1 MTFNEMNLSAPIL
14 RALEDIGYEEP
25 TEIQSQCIPVLLENK
40 DVLGQSQTG
49 TGKTAAFALPVLMKL
64 TPVEKKRPQVLILC
78 PTRELC
84 LQVGAEI
91 RKYAKYI
98 EGYRTVCI
106 YGGEPINHQIL
117 DLKKGGDIIVGTP
130 GRVLDHI
137 RRKTL
142 RFDHLHT
149 FILDEADEML
159 NMGFFDDIMDVV
171 DVLPKERQTVLFSA
185 TMPKEILAVAKNIQT
200 EPVEVRL
207 KEKTLTVEKIEQ
219 RYYEC
224 SPVDKKNLL
233 MQCIQMINPSQAMI
247 FCNTKKMVDDLC
259 AELVAQQYPA
269 AALHGDMKQE
279 SRSTVM
285 DNFKA
290 KKLHFLIATDVAA
303 RGIDVSNMDV
313 VFNYDLP
320 QEAEYYVHRIGRT
333 GRAGN
338 TGLAITFITPR
349 QRGKL
354 KDIENLTRSKLTKMD
369 LPTEAEMRQLQLS
382 QIRMQMNELLQ
393 KDVHPAI
400 SQLLEEMKWM
410 GYSYK
415 DMAEALAS
423 NLLKTSSL
431 EVLNKAPEEN
441 SLVIKSDATSW
452 IVLNVGHDQEINAAH
467 VVSAIAEV
475 SGLSGN
481 NIGKIK
487 IDQDETFVEI
497 PKEVDKKVVKA
508 LKKQTIK
515 GYPIE
520 VQLLQEAPGFLRKFR
535 KSDVTDKKSE
545 KPAKTEKEPK
555 RESKNETKKDS
566 KKSKKDKKVKPN
578 CNKDKKKKKEIRKK
592 AEPRSNRGRRR

>member
-1 MTFNEMNLSAPIL
+1 MLEMSDTMRFNELGLSGEIL
-14 RALEDIGYEEP
+14 RALSELNYEKP
-25 TEIQSQCIPVLLENK
+25 TEIQETCIPVLLENK

-64 TPVEKKRPQVLILC
+64 RPVEKKRPQVLILC

-91 RKYAKYI
+91 RKFAKYI
-98 EGYRTVCI
+98 EGFRTVCI

-117 DLKKGGDIIVGTP
+117 DLKKGSDIIVGTP

-137 RRKTL
+137 HRKTL
-142 RFDHLHT
+142 RFENLHT

-159 NMGFFDDIMDVV
+159 NMGFLDDILDVC

-185 TMPKEILAVAKNIQT
+185 TMPKEIRQVAKTIQVD
-200 EPVEVRL
+200 PVEIRL

-224 SPVDKKNLL
+224 SPTDKKNLL

-247 FCNTKKMVDDLC
+247 FCNTKRTVDDLC

-269 AALHGDMKQE
+269 AAIHGDMKQE
-279 SRSTVM
+279 SRSKVM

-303 RGIDVSNMDV
+303 RGIDVSDMDV

-333 GRAGN
+333 GRAGKN
-338 TGLAITFITPR
+338 GLAFTFITPR
-349 QRGKL
+349 QRQKL
-354 KDIENLTRSKLTKMD
+354 HDIETLTRSKLTKMN
-369 LPTEAEMRQLQLS
+369 LPTEQEMKQLQLN
-382 QIRMQMNELLQ
+382 QMNMQLYEMLNQ
-393 KDVHPAI
+393 PVHPSVEDI
-400 SQLLEEMKWM
+400 LIKFTHQ
-410 GYSYK
+410 GYSYR
-415 DMAEALAS
+415 DLAEALATS
-423 NLLKTSSL
+423 LLKQSSL

-441 SLVIKSDATSW
+441 SLIIKSDAVSW
-452 IVLNVGHDQEINAAH
+452 IVLNVGYDQEINAAH

-475 SGLSGN
+475 SGLSGT

-487 IDQDETFVEI
+487 IDQSETFVEI
-497 PKEVDKKVVKA
+497 PKEVDKKIVNA
-508 LKKQTIK
+508 LKKQTLK
-515 GYPIE
+515 GYPVE
-520 VQLLQEAPGFLRKFR
+520 AVLLKEAPGFLKKYR
-535 KSDVTDKKSE
+535 KSDVQEKKTEKPVKQE
-545 KPAKTEKEPK
+545 KPAKSEKKTAKE
-555 RESKNETKKDS
+555 KN
-566 KKSKKDKKVKPN
+566 KKVKPN
-578 CNKDKKKKKEIRKK
+578 CHKDKKKKKEIRKK
-592 AEPRSNRGRRR
+592 AEPRSKRGKKR

>member
-1 MTFNEMNLSAPIL
+1 
-14 RALEDIGYEEP
+14 YETP
-25 TEIQSQCIPVLLENK
+25 TEIQEKCIPVLLSNQ

-49 TGKTAAFALPVLMKL
+49 TGKTAAFALPLLMKL
-64 TPVEKKRPQVLILC
+64 KPVEKKRPQVLILC

-84 LQVGAEI
+84 LQVGSEI
-91 RKYAKYI
+91 RKFAKYI
-98 EGYRTVCI
+98 EGFRTVCI

-142 RFDHLHT
+142 RFEHVHT
-149 FILDEADEML
+149 FVLDEADEML
-159 NMGFFDDIMDVV
+159 NMGFIDDILDVC

-185 TMPKEILAVAKNIQT
+185 TMPKEIRQVAKNIQT
-200 EPVEVRL
+200 DPVEIRL
-207 KEKTLTVEKIEQ
+207 KEQTLTVEAIEQ

-224 SPVDKKNLL
+224 SPTDKKNLL

-247 FCNTKKMVDDLC
+247 FCNTKKTVDDLC

-269 AALHGDMKQE
+269 AAIHGDMKQE
-279 SRSTVM
+279 SRSKVM

-290 KKLHFLIATDVAA
+290 KKLNFLIATDVAA
-303 RGIDVSNMDV
+303 RGIDVSSLDA

-338 TGLAITFITPR
+338 KGLAITFITPR
-349 QRGKL
+349 QRTKL
-354 KDIENLTRSKLTKMD
+354 RDIETLIRSKLTKME
-369 LPTEAEMRQLQLS
+369 LPTESEMKELQLS
-382 QIRMQMNELLQ
+382 QIKMQIYEMLNKPAASSVALLL
-393 KDVHPAI
+393 KDMHN
-400 SQLLEEMKWM
+400 Q
-410 GYSYK
+410 GFSYQQ
-415 DMAEALAS
+415 MAEALAS
-423 NLLKTSSL
+423 SLLKQSSM
-431 EVLNKAPEEN
+431 EVLDKAPEEN

-452 IVLNVGHDQEINAAH
+452 IVLNVGHDQDINAAH

-475 SGLSGN
+475 SGLSGT

-497 PKEVDKKVVKA
+497 PKEVDKKIVKA

-520 VQLLQEAPGFLRKFR
+520 AVLLSEAPGFLRKYR
-535 KSDVTDKKSE
+535 KSDVTEKKTETESKKPIKNKTKKE
-545 KPAKTEKEPK
+545 KPKKTKP
-555 RESKNETKKDS
+555 NYH
-566 KKSKKDKKVKPN
+566 KDKS
-578 CNKDKKKKKEIRKK
+578 KKKEIRKK
-592 AEPRSNRGRRR
+592 AEPRSKRNKKR

>member
-1 MTFNEMNLSAPIL
+1 MLEMSDTMRFNELGLSGEIL
-14 RALEDIGYEEP
+14 RALSELNYEKP
-25 TEIQSQCIPVLLENK
+25 TEIQETCIPVLLENK

-64 TPVEKKRPQVLILC
+64 RPVEKKRPQVLILC

-91 RKYAKYI
+91 RKFAKYI
-98 EGYRTVCI
+98 EGFRTVCI

-117 DLKKGGDIIVGTP
+117 DLKKGSDIIVGTP

-137 RRKTL
+137 HRKTL
-142 RFDHLHT
+142 RFENLHT

-159 NMGFFDDIMDVV
+159 NMGFLDDILDVC

-185 TMPKEILAVAKNIQT
+185 TMPKEIRQVAKTIQV
-200 EPVEVRL
+200 EPVEIRL

-224 SPVDKKNLL
+224 SPTDKKNLL

-247 FCNTKKMVDDLC
+247 FCNTKRTVDDLC

-269 AALHGDMKQE
+269 AAIHGDMKQE
-279 SRSTVM
+279 SRSKVM

-303 RGIDVSNMDV
+303 RGIDVSDMDV

-333 GRAGN
+333 GRAGKN
-338 TGLAITFITPR
+338 GLAVTFITPR
-349 QRGKL
+349 QRQKL
-354 KDIENLTRSKLTKMD
+354 HDIETLTRSKLTKMN
-369 LPTEAEMRQLQLS
+369 LPTEQEMKQLQLN
-382 QIRMQMNELLQ
+382 QMNMQLYEMLNQ
-393 KDVHPAI
+393 PVHPSAQDI
-400 SQLLEEMKWM
+400 LIKFTHQ
-410 GYSYK
+410 GYSYR
-415 DMAEALAS
+415 DLAEALATS
-423 NLLKTSSL
+423 LLKQSSL

-441 SLVIKSDATSW
+441 SLIIKSDAVSW
-452 IVLNVGHDQEINAAH
+452 IVLNVGYDQEINAAH

-475 SGLSGN
+475 SGLSGT

-487 IDQDETFVEI
+487 IDQSETFVEI
-497 PKEVDKKVVKA
+497 PKEVDKKIVNA

-515 GYPIE
+515 GYPVE
-520 VQLLQEAPGFLRKFR
+520 AVLLKEAPGFLKKYR
-535 KSDVTDKKSE
+535 KSDVQEKKTEKPVKQE
-545 KPAKTEKEPK
+545 KPAKSEKKTAKE
-555 RESKNETKKDS
+555 KN
-566 KKSKKDKKVKPN
+566 KKVKPN
-578 CNKDKKKKKEIRKK
+578 CHKDKKKKKEIRKK
-592 AEPRSNRGRRR
+592 AEPRSKRGKKR

>member
-1 MTFNEMNLSAPIL
+1 MNFKELNLSVPLL
-14 RALEDIGYEEP
+14 RALDESGYETP
-25 TEIQSQCIPVLLENK
+25 TEIQEKCIPVLLSNQ

-49 TGKTAAFALPVLMKL
+49 TGKTAAFALPLLMKIK
-64 TPVEKKRPQVLILC
+64 PVEKKRPQVLILC

-84 LQVGAEI
+84 LQVGSEI
-91 RKYAKYI
+91 RKFAKYI
-98 EGYRTVCI
+98 EGFRTVCI

-142 RFDHLHT
+142 RFEHVHT
-149 FILDEADEML
+149 FVLDEADEML
-159 NMGFFDDIMDVV
+159 NMGFIDDILDVC

-185 TMPKEILAVAKNIQT
+185 TMPKEIRQIARNIQT
-200 EPVEVRL
+200 DPVEIRL
-207 KEKTLTVEKIEQ
+207 KEQTLTVEAIEQ

-224 SPVDKKNLL
+224 SPTDKKNLL

-247 FCNTKKMVDDLC
+247 FCNTKKTVDDLC

-269 AALHGDMKQE
+269 AAIHGDMKQE
-279 SRSTVM
+279 SRSKVM

-290 KKLHFLIATDVAA
+290 KKLNFLIATDVAA
-303 RGIDVSNMDV
+303 RGIDVSSLDA

-338 TGLAITFITPR
+338 KGLAITFITPR
-349 QRGKL
+349 QRTKL
-354 KDIENLTRSKLTKMD
+354 RDIETLIRSKLTKME
-369 LPTEAEMRQLQLS
+369 LPTEDEMKELQLS
-382 QIRMQMNELLQ
+382 QIKMQLYEMLNKPAVCSVAELL
-393 KDVHPAI
+393 KDMNH
-400 SQLLEEMKWM
+400 K
-410 GYSYK
+410 GFSYQQ
-415 DMAEALAS
+415 MAEALAS
-423 NLLKTSSL
+423 SLLKQSSM
-431 EVLNKAPEEN
+431 EVLDKAPEEN

-452 IVLNVGHDQEINAAH
+452 IVLNVGHDQDINAAH

-475 SGLSGN
+475 SGLSGT

-497 PKEVDKKVVKA
+497 PKEVDKKIVKA

-520 VQLLQEAPGFLRKFR
+520 AVLLSEAPGFLRKYR
-535 KSDVTDKKSE
+535 KSDVTEKKTETESKKPIKNKTKKE
-545 KPAKTEKEPK
+545 KPKKTKP
-555 RESKNETKKDS
+555 NYH
-566 KKSKKDKKVKPN
+566 KDKS
-578 CNKDKKKKKEIRKK
+578 KKKEIRKK
-592 AEPRSNRGRRR
+592 AEPRSKRNKKR